1 MEKLSSNLKNMLISL
16 VGICLVVAAIL
27 AFINQTTEESIDKT
41 KLEEKL
47 SAIREVTPKFDNN
60 PYEDKFEVSLPE
72 GGNPITVYP
81 AKLNGQIVGYAI
93 DSYTEKGFSGHISIM
108 VGYDNN
114 DNIVSYKV
122 LEMAE
127 TPGLGSKMVD
137 FFKSKSSGENAIRNM
152 EGLNM
157 AKAGELKVSKDGG
170 NVDAISA
177 ATISSRA
184 FLDAVNRSYE
194 VYKKVKANGGK

>member
-1 MEKLSSNLKNMLISL
+1 MEKLSSSLKNMLLSL
-16 VGICLVVAAIL
+16 VGICLIVSAIL
-27 AFINQTTEESIDKT
+27 AFLNNVTKAPIEKT
-41 KLEEKL
+41 NLEEKL

-60 PYEDKFEVSLPE
+60 PYEERFKVPLNGDSL
-72 GGNPITVYP
+72 TVYP
-81 AKLNGQIVGYAI
+81 AKMNGEIVGYAI

-108 VGYDNN
+108 IGYDNN

-122 LEMAE
+122 LEMSE
-127 TPGLGSKMVD
+127 TPGLGTKMVE
-137 FFKSKSSGENAIRNM
+137 FFKTKSSSDNSIRNM

-157 AKAGELKVSKDGG
+157 SQAGELKVSKDGG

-184 FLDAVNRSYE
+184 FLDAVNTSYQ
-194 VYKKVKANGGK
+194 VYKNIKAKETDKK

>member
-1 MEKLSSNLKNMLISL
+1 MEKLSSSLKNMLLSL
-16 VGICLVVAAIL
+16 VGICLTVSAIL
-27 AFINQTTEESIDKT
+27 AFLNNVTKAPIEKT
-41 KLEEKL
+41 NLEEKL

-60 PYEDKFEVSLPE
+60 PYEERFKVPLNGDSL
-72 GGNPITVYP
+72 TVYP
-81 AKLNGQIVGYAI
+81 AKMNGEIVGYAI

-108 VGYDNN
+108 IGYDNN

-122 LEMAE
+122 LEMSE
-127 TPGLGSKMVD
+127 TPGLGTKMVE
-137 FFKSKSSGENAIRNM
+137 FFKTKSSSDNSIRNM

-157 AKAGELKVSKDGG
+157 SQAGELKVSKDGG

-184 FLDAVNRSYE
+184 FLDAVNTSYQ
-194 VYKKVKANGGK
+194 VYKSIKTEKR